1 MLIVVLASAM
11 LLCAA
16 GCNPK
21 AAWSDTGGD
30 QVGVKSVVTCFVYDP
45 THDILYAGTEGE
57 GLWRCTKASTSPHWS
72 YAGNRLFDTVVSL
85 AYDPARSIL
94 YVSGG
99 VKDTVSSDYKG
110 GVWRSKNP
118 GTSPNW
124 VDTHSPSAFVDM
136 AYDRS
141 QNTLYAAAAGVWR
154 CSRPD
159 SAASWSDAGG
169 ELKSVGIDSLI
180 YDNASHTLFAGT
192 TGVLWAS
199 TLDADLHWH
208 NITTTLNSPE
218 DFSGTSASAL
228 AYDSKRDVLYVGT
241 PGTGVRRCANPRGA
255 RVWTSIERIL
265 ISRNGPNAV
274 SSLGLDP
281 VRDILYMGGYEA
293 GGLLGPHPP
302 GGVWRCVKPDTA
314 ATWSSTGGPLDGSL
328 IGPIAYDIGRGVLFT
343 TGDIRGVEDGQGVW
357 RYEPPAPG
365 KPGR

>member
-1 MLIVVLASAM
+1 MNVGVKSMMVDMWLRGGQTPCVALSVIATGNQLGEDICCMATHIKNSLSRSSHRSSGKTGAFAAMLIVVLASAM

-85 AYDPARSIL
+85 AYDPARSLL

-136 AYDRS
+136 AYD
-141 QNTLYAAAAGVWR
+141 
-154 CSRPD
+154 
-159 SAASWSDAGG
+159 
-169 ELKSVGIDSLI
+169 
-180 YDNASHTLFAGT
+180 
-192 TGVLWAS
+192 
-199 TLDADLHWH
+199 
-208 NITTTLNSPE
+208 
-218 DFSGTSASAL
+218 
-228 AYDSKRDVLYVGT
+228 
-241 PGTGVRRCANPRGA
+241 
-255 RVWTSIERIL
+255 
-265 ISRNGPNAV
+265 
-274 SSLGLDP
+274 
-281 VRDILYMGGYEA
+281 
-293 GGLLGPHPP
+293 
-302 GGVWRCVKPDTA
+302 
-314 ATWSSTGGPLDGSL
+314 
-328 IGPIAYDIGRGVLFT
+328 
-343 TGDIRGVEDGQGVW
+343 
-357 RYEPPAPG
+357 
-365 KPGR
+365 